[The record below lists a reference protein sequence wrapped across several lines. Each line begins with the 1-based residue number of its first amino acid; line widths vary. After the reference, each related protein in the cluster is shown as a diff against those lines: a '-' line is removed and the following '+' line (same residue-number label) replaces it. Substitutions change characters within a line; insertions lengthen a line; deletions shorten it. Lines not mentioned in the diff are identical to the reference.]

1 VSERRSTRRPLA
13 SVVINNHDYGRFVGE
28 AIESALAQSHQDVEV
43 VVVDDGS
50 TDDSRDVIAG
60 YAGRAAIVLQP
71 CRGQAAACNAGYAYC
86 RGDAVVF
93 LDADDVLDADAVAAA
108 VDALGPGVA
117 RAQWHQRMIDEHGRP
132 AGVFPAQPLASGD
145 LRSVLLHEGP
155 LSFPSAPMS
164 ANAFSRAALDALLPM
179 PEDEYR
185 ICADSFLHAMTPLF
199 GEVRTLARPHGTRRV
214 HGGNYTRTALDHRLE
229 RALAT
234 WASDCRWVRQRLAAI
249 GEAPT
254 GDWGANPFVA
264 SMRRMRTAL
273 RVVEEHTA
281 EGDGVVL
288 VGGAPATG
296 CVAIT
301 GRRPVAFDAHRAPDV
316 AIDRCRAD
324 GATHIAVTWL
334 ADRWLRT
341 DQVAAAFKGH
351 MSRVAATD
359 DVTVF
364 ALGR

>member
-1 VSERRSTRRPLA
+1 
-13 SVVINNHDYGRFVGE
+13 
-28 AIESALAQSHQDVEV
+28 
-43 VVVDDGS
+43 
-50 TDDSRDVIAG
+50 
-60 YAGRAAIVLQP
+60 
-71 CRGQAAACNAGYAYC
+71 
-86 RGDAVVF
+86 VF

-108 VDALGPGVA
+108 VDAIGPGVA
-117 RAQWHQRMIDEHGRP
+117 RAQWQQRLIDEHGRP

-145 LRSVLLHEGP
+145 LRSVLVHEGP

-164 ANAFSRAALDALLPM
+164 ANAFPRAVLDALLPM
-179 PEDEYR
+179 PEAEYR

-214 HGGNYTRTALDHRLE
+214 HGTNYTRTALDHRLE
-229 RALAT
+229 RALSG
-234 WASDCRWVRQRLAAI
+234 WASDCRWVRQRLAAM

-281 EGDGVVL
+281 AGDGVAL
-288 VGGAPATG
+288 VGGAPAPG

-301 GRRPVAFDAHRAPDV
+301 GRRPVVFDALRAPD
-316 AIDRCRAD
+316 AAFDRCRAD
-324 GATHIAVTWL
+324 GATHVAVTWL
-334 ADRWLRT
+334 ANRWLRT
-341 DQVAAAFKGH
+341 EQVAAALNAQT
-351 MSRVAATD
+351 SPVVATD